1 VETELLQQIL
11 DALQQLVQQEN
22 TEQPLLL
29 NKSKTAQLLDCSTKS
44 VERLTKQGFL
54 TPYRL
59 LGRVMYKRNE
69 IIEFVNGLTDE

>member
-1 VETELLQQIL
+1 METELLEQIL
-11 DALQQLVQQEN
+11 EALQQLVQQEN

-44 VERLTKQGFL
+44 VERLTKQGYL
-54 TPYRL
+54 ASYRL